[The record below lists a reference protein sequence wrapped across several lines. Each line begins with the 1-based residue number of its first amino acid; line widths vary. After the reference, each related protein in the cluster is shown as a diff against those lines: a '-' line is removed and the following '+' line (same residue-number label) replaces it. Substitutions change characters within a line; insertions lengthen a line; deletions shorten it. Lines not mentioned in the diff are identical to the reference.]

1 MRKLIIGWAVGLLVA
16 LSPSSMALPPAS
28 VAAPGAASPQP
39 TIQVGLASWYGEHH
53 QGKPTANGE
62 LFDMNGLTAAHRA
75 LPMGARVKV
84 TNLVNKRSVTLR
96 VNDRG
101 PGIKGRVI
109 DVSMA
114 AAKSLG
120 FLRAGVVPV
129 QIEVLSLPKS
139 ANPLQP
145 TTPAPLPRRPHN

>member
-1 MRKLIIGWAVGLLVA
+1 
-16 LSPSSMALPPAS
+16 MALPPAG
-28 VAAPGAASPQP
+28 VAAPGVASPQP

-53 QGKPTANGE
+53 QGNPTANGE
-62 LFDMNGLTAAHRA
+62 PFDMNGLTAAHRTF
-75 LPMGARVKV
+75 PMGARVKV

-101 PGIKGRVI
+101 PGIKSRVI

-129 QIEVLSLPKS
+129 QVEVLSLPKS
-139 ANPLQP
+139 ANPLKPATP
-145 TTPAPLPRRPHN
+145 TLLLAHPRN

>member
-1 MRKLIIGWAVGLLVA
+1 
-16 LSPSSMALPPAS
+16 
-28 VAAPGAASPQP
+28 
-39 TIQVGLASWYGEHH
+39 
-53 QGKPTANGE
+53 
-62 LFDMNGLTAAHRA
+62 MNGLTAAHRD

-84 TNLVNKRSVTLR
+84 TNLVNKRSITLR

-101 PGIKGRVI
+101 PGIKSRVI

-129 QIEVLSLPKS
+129 QVEVVSLPKS
-139 ANPLQP
+139 ASLLPP
-145 TTPAPLPRRPHN
+145 PAPALVSGHPHN

>member
-1 MRKLIIGWAVGLLVA
+1 MRKLLISWAVGLLVA
-16 LSPSSMALPPAS
+16 LSASSMALPPAS
-28 VAAPGAASPQP
+28 VAALGAASPQP
-39 TIQVGLASWYGEHH
+39 TIQAGLASWYGEHH
-53 QGKPTANGE
+53 QGRPTANGE
-62 LFDMNGLTAAHRA
+62 LFDMNGLTAAHRD
-75 LPMGARVKV
+75 LPMGAKVKV

-101 PGIKGRVI
+101 PGIKSRLI

-129 QIEVLSLPKS
+129 QVEVVG
-139 ANPLQP
+139 
-145 TTPAPLPRRPHN
+145 LPRSASLLRPTAPALVSGHPHN